1 MIPKNAFGYE
11 LARGGKPGSESC
23 KVASTS
29 KAELHNLGEE
39 LMSEY
44 CDFYKSRGYK
54 RKGERH
60 CSKGSLCEVSFI

>member
-1 MIPKNAFGYE
+1 MSWQEEENPD
-11 LARGGKPGSESC
+11 L
-23 KVASTS
+23 KVAEVASIS

-60 CSKGSLCEVSFI
+60 CSKGSLCKVSVI